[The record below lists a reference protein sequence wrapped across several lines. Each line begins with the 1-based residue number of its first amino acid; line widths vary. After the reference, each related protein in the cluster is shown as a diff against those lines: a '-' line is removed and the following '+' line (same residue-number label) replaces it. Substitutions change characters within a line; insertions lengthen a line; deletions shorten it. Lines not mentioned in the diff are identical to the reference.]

1 MILSVSEGTFSPE
14 VLEASTPVL
23 VYFWA
28 PWCGI
33 CRLIPPAL
41 KKFQAQ
47 WGISIKMV
55 GLNADRS
62 LKLAN
67 AYRLRTLPTLLLFE
81 GGQVRHRIEG
91 FHSADDLC
99 RQLEALAIAQTAT
112 ASISPQACPAPEISE
127 RAAMI

>member
-1 MILSVSEGTFSPE
+1 MILSVSEGTFSSE
-14 VLEASTPVL
+14 VEEASTPVL

-41 KKFQAQ
+41 NKFQAQ
-47 WGISIKMV
+47 WGTGMKMV
-55 GLNADRS
+55 GINADRS

-91 FHSADDLC
+91 FHSAEDLR
-99 RQLEALAIAQTAT
+99 RQLEALVIGQTAST
-112 ASISPQACPAPEISE
+112 SISLVTAAESSE
-127 RAAMI
+127 PAAMI

>member
-1 MILSVSEGTFSPE
+1 MILSVSEGTFSTE
-14 VLEASTPVL
+14 VEEASTPVL

-41 KKFQAQ
+41 NKFQAQ
-47 WGISIKMV
+47 WGTGMKIV
-55 GLNADRS
+55 GINADRS

-67 AYRLRTLPTLLLFE
+67 TYRLRTLPTLILFE

-91 FHSADDLC
+91 FHSDEDLC
-99 RQLEALAIAQTAT
+99 RQLQALVGQTA
-112 ASISPQACPAPEISE
+112 AAPNSLAVVAAPEISE
-127 RAAMI
+127 PAAMI